1 MSKKTKIILFVL
13 IGLLIAGI
21 ALFPVI
27 NRNFLSGK
35 GTDKDAAEAP
45 RANTAG
51 SRRTL
56 NVNAEI
62 IQHSSLQDYFR
73 TKGVLMPDEEVDLS
87 FETSGKIT
95 DIYLQEGRFVKQGT
109 LLAKINDKPLQ
120 AELEKLKAQLPL
132 AEDRVNRQ
140 KLLLEKDAVSKE
152 SFESVNTELEKLY
165 ADISLVKARI
175 EQTELRAPFDG
186 LIGLRQVSEGA
197 YVSPSSIIT
206 RLTKISPLKIEFSVN
221 ENQANSI
228 HPGMNLK
235 FTVGNDVINTYNAEI
250 YAIESRL
257 DEQTLTLKARAMYPN
272 VNNELRP
279 GHSANVEVKLHDFK
293 NSLVAPSIAVL
304 AEMGRDIV
312 YIYRNGAAWQA
323 EIKKGMRNE
332 SNVQIL
338 QGVNYGDTLITTG
351 VMQLRDGMPVKII
364 DLKTND

>member
-1 MSKKTKIILFVL
+1 
-13 IGLLIAGI
+13 
-21 ALFPVI
+21 
-27 NRNFLSGK
+27 
-35 GTDKDAAEAP
+35 
-45 RANTAG
+45 
-51 SRRTL
+51 
-56 NVNAEI
+56 
-62 IQHSSLQDYFR
+62 
-73 TKGVLMPDEEVDLS
+73 MPDEEVDLS

-95 DIYLQEGRFVKQGT
+95 NIYLQEGRFVKQGT
-109 LLAKINDKPLQ
+109 LLARINDKPLQ

-206 RLTKISPLKIEFSVN
+206 RLTKISPLKIEFAVN
-221 ENQANSI
+221 ENQANGI
-228 HPGMNLK
+228 HPGMALK
-235 FTVGNDVINTYNAEI
+235 FTVENGVTHNAEI

-257 DEQTLTLKARAMYPN
+257 DEQTLTLKARAIYPN

-293 NSLVAPSIAVL
+293 NSLVVPSIAVL

-312 YIYRNGAAWQA
+312 YIYRDGAAWQT
-323 EIKKGMRNE
+323 EIRKGLRQE
-332 SNVQIL
+332 SHVQIL
-338 QGVNYGDTLITTG
+338 QGVNYGDTIITTG
-351 VMQLRDGMPVKII
+351 VMQLRDGMPVKIA
-364 DLKTND
+364 DLKIND

>member
-1 MSKKTKIILFVL
+1 MSKKTKTILFVA

-21 ALFPVI
+21 ALYPVI
-27 NRNFLSGK
+27 SRNLFAGK
-35 GTDKDAAEAP
+35 DTNESSPGASRT
-45 RANTAG
+45 NTAG

-56 NVNAEI
+56 TVNAEVI
-62 IQHSSLQDYFR
+62 KHSSLQDYFR
-73 TKGVLMPDEEVDLS
+73 TKGLLIPDEEVDLS

-95 DIYLQEGRFVKQGT
+95 NIYLQEGRFVKRGT

-132 AEDRVNRQ
+132 AQDRVNRQ

-197 YVSPSSIIT
+197 YVSPSSIVT

-221 ENQANSI
+221 ESQANSI
-228 HPGMNLK
+228 RPGMNLK
-235 FTVGNDVINTYNAEI
+235 FTVGDDLINVYNAEI
-250 YAIESRL
+250 YAVESRL
-257 DEQTLTLKARAMYPN
+257 DQQTLTLKARALYPN
-272 VNNELRP
+272 TNNEMRP
-279 GHSANVEVKLHDFK
+279 GHSANVEVQLDDFK
-293 NSLVAPSIAVL
+293 NSLIAPSIAVL

-312 YIYRNGAAWQA
+312 YIYRDGAAWQT
-323 EIKKGMRNE
+323 EIRKGIRNQ
-332 SNVQIL
+332 SHVQIL
-338 QGVNYGDTLITTG
+338 QGVDYGDTLITTG
-351 VMQLRDGMPVKII
+351 VMQLRDGMSVKIA
-364 DLKTND
+364 DLKTN